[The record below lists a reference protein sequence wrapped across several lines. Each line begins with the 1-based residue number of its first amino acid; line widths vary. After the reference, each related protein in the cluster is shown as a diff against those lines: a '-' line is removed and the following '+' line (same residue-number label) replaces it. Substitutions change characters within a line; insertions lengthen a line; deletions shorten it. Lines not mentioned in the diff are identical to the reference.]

1 MKRPRRKRVCV
12 ICSRKFFPPYLLSQ
26 KRLSK
31 RTTCS
36 EECAHQLNV
45 NVRKYW
51 SDLDLQ
57 ILRDIAESL
66 PPRLL
71 VQTFNC
77 VAAKHNR
84 PPRTRNAIY
93 LKCNDLNLS
102 VKPLYN
108 TLTTDRIIDALGID
122 DNIMQKWIRKGLKTS
137 RYSKKQRSRHYISI
151 SDLRKFARQHPHE
164 FGGVDST
171 ELFFLIEDQELV
183 DQIKENYPQ
192 RIKLA
197 GPMRVRCIETG
208 QVFPSQAQAAKH
220 FHLYRSSLYK
230 AIKYKK
236 AVAGYHFEPVD

>member
-1 MKRPRRKRVCV
+1 M
-12 ICSRKFFPPYLLSQ
+12 
-26 KRLSK
+26 
-31 RTTCS
+31 
-36 EECAHQLNV
+36 
-45 NVRKYW
+45 
-51 SDLDLQ
+51 
-57 ILRDIAESL
+57 
-66 PPRLL
+66 
-71 VQTFNC
+71 
-77 VAAKHNR
+77 
-84 PPRTRNAIY
+84 
-93 LKCNDLNLS
+93 
-102 VKPLYN
+102 
-108 TLTTDRIIDALGID
+108 
-122 DNIMQKWIRKGLKTS
+122 KTS
-137 RYSKKQRSRHYISI
+137 RHSKKQRSRHYISI
-151 SDLRKFARQHPHE
+151 SDLRKFARQYPYE